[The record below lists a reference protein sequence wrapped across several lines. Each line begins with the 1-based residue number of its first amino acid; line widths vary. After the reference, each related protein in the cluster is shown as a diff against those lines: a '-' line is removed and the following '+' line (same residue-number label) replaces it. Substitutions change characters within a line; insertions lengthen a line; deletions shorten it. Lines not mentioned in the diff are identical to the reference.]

1 MINLHLTKPTLLPVC
16 RRRLLPALLQQL
28 GGNVSLALLL
38 TVSSNILGIFTMPFI
53 LPHILAAA
61 AAAAASPLAAAGSG
75 GGAAAAVLEPLPL
88 LLQLCKTILLP
99 TMIGAAIRG
108 CLPGAQSPCGSG
120 G

>member
-1 MINLHLTKPTLLPVC
+1 LLQ
-16 RRRLLPALLQQL
+16 QQL

-61 AAAAASPLAAAGSG
+61 PIATAAGLQG
-75 GGAAAAVLEPLPL
+75 GGGAVLEPLPL
-88 LLQLCKTILLP
+88 LLQLCKTILVP

-108 CLPGAQSPCGSG
+108 FVPGKCPNAAVSFA
-120 G
+120 